1 MFAGFAIVALAPLA
15 AHAAAIS
22 GVHFAAI
29 AAVHA
34 PLLLATTAFFAEPVL
49 LAVVV
54 FSPHAN
60 AVMVAPMMA
69 SAASRT
75 TG

>member
-1 MFAGFAIVALAPLA
+1 MFDVFFAIAAWAPLLL
-15 AHAAAIS
+15 HAAAIS
-22 GVHFAAI
+22 GVHLAAI

-34 PLLLATTAFFAEPVL
+34 PLLLAVDVL

-54 FSPHAN
+54 FSPDAN
-60 AVMVAPMMA
+60 AVMVAPVTA